1 MIEEGW
7 RAKSDIPVM
16 KRIVVEIDPAI
27 SVSETADET
36 SIIVTG
42 LSSDGTCGRSCNSF
56 KRNACDAALLLRK
69 TAMVG
74 ERS

>member
-27 SVSETADET
+27 SVSKMADET
-36 SIIVTG
+36 GIIVVV
-42 LSSDGTCGRSCNSF
+42 LSSDGHDYVLE
-56 KRNACDAALLLRK
+56 DASGKMSPIEWARRVK
-69 TAMVG
+69 SSGPVFY
-74 ERS
+74 